1 MCLRGIYTETTTTT
15 TSTITASFWY
25 ARDFS
30 ARLAKSRSQ
39 AAPVG
44 PGKIET
50 ALARTKSIQRAL
62 HGDYYF
68 FFCDYGF
75 VLVCV
80 RVIRT
85 DFSAR
90 LATYGRSMREREISP
105 RKRAL
110 SLSLARARA
119 RSPGRTISKARTRD
133 RFQYQSRSRLQ
144 SSYYLN
150 SVRI

>member
-1 MCLRGIYTETTTTT
+1 MREQNRSRELYTETTTTT
-15 TSTITASFWY
+15 TSTTTASFWY

-30 ARLAKSRSQ
+30 ARLATSRSQ

-110 SLSLARARA
+110 SLSRARA
-119 RSPGRTISKARTRD
+119 RVLALQAAPLARPARVIGFSINHGHD
-133 RFQYQSRSRLQ
+133 CSRL
-144 SSYYLN
+144 
-150 SVRI
+150 II